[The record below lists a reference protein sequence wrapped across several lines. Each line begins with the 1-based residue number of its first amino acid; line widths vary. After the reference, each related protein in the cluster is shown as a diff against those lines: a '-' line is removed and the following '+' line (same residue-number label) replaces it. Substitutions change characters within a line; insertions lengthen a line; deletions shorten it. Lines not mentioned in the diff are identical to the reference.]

1 MDSTQTDLSYP
12 LGRFNFKQPI
22 EAGQIA
28 DLIEQLAAAPANFR
42 AAVRGLDDSQLDTPY
57 RPGGWTVRQT
67 IHHVADSHMNSFIR
81 YRLALTEVEPVICP
95 YDQAAWAEL
104 ADSRTAP
111 VELSLQLVEN
121 LHSRWVTLLKSLA
134 LEDFA
139 RTFRHP
145 ELGLV
150 RLDTNL
156 ALYAWH
162 GRHHCAHIV
171 GLRDRN
177 GWK

>member
-1 MDSTQTDLSYP
+1 MDLSYP
-12 LGRFNFKQPI
+12 IGKFDHKQTVAP
-22 EAGQIA
+22 GLVPT
-28 DLIEQLAAAPANFR
+28 LIEQLAAAPANFR
-42 AAVRGLDDSQLDTPY
+42 AAVRGLNEEQLDTPY

-67 IHHVADSHMNSFIR
+67 VHHVADSHMNSYIR
-81 YRLALTEVEPVICP
+81 LRLALTETEPTICP
-95 YDQAAWAEL
+95 YDQAAWGEL

-111 VELSLQLVEN
+111 VEASLQLIEN
-121 LHSRWVTLLKSLA
+121 LHLRWVLLLKTMA
-134 LEDFA
+134 VKDFA
-139 RTFRHP
+139 RSFRHP

-162 GRHHCAHIV
+162 GRHHCAHIT